1 MTPNN
6 FQNQQED
13 NLRKQKI
20 DFLGLTNSSCWVS
33 FLKPPTHFRKY
44 LKSKKAVLVSRKD
57 DADFKSYHKDKHTIY
72 MQLDPNAKNGN

>member
-13 NLRKQKI
+13 NLTKQKNRLPWPDKFVVLSI
-20 DFLGLTNSSCWVS
+20 LP
-33 FLKPPTHFRKY
+33 KPPTHFRKY